1 MGGRKK
7 LSLKQMQKMQE
18 RQNKKKE
25 DKPKRSFRT
34 DKRREEGRIALPDS
48 KSEKVIE
55 ELKKMKAIT
64 PHGIATNL
72 DLRLSTARRFLN
84 ELENKGLI
92 RFVSG
97 SRNIKIYRISEKL
110 QTPS

>member
-1 MGGRKK
+1 MGGKKK

-18 RQNKKKE
+18 RRNKKQE
-25 DKPKRSFRT
+25 PKSRRNIRT
-34 DKRREEGRIALPDS
+34 DRRREEGRIALPDFRS
-48 KSEKVIE
+48 DKVMG

-72 DLRLSTARRFLN
+72 DLRLSTARRFLGQ
-84 ELENKGLI
+84 LENKGII

-97 SRNIKIYRISEKL
+97 NRNIKIYQISEKL
-110 QTPS
+110 